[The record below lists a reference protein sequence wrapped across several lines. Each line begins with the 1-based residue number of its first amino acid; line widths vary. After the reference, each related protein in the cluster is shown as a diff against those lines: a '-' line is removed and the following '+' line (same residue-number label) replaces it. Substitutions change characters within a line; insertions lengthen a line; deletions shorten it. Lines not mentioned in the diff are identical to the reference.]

1 MLPARIQP
9 DRMMQRAEIRFAKP
23 DDVEQICR
31 LMASPLVP
39 AQFWRRMIAYS
50 WLAAEEKPDL
60 GAVIAAGTEIV
71 GYLGAM
77 YSNRVVA
84 GRQERFCNVFGWY
97 VKPEY
102 RHYSVSL
109 LSFLVRRPGLTFF
122 NVTPADHVL
131 PIFKRIGFTL
141 ADEFRYV
148 CKPGVG
154 ALVGSRSKVRV
165 VREEDVNEDL
175 LGSLQFQIF
184 QDHFGHTIRRF
195 VFTAADEVCLIFTKR
210 MYWSQVR
217 FPRTEFY
224 YASNPEFFA
233 RHFQSILP
241 ALLRRDKTVALHIDQ
256 RQLGFRPKRAQTISA
271 VAMYPSAM
279 LARSET
285 VPMSDIDRLYSELV
299 ILP

>member
-1 MLPARIQP
+1 
-9 DRMMQRAEIRFAKP
+9 MMQRAEIRFAKP

-122 NVTPADHVL
+122 NVTPADHV
-131 PIFKRIGFTL
+131 
-141 ADEFRYV
+141 
-148 CKPGVG
+148 
-154 ALVGSRSKVRV
+154 
-165 VREEDVNEDL
+165 
-175 LGSLQFQIF
+175 
-184 QDHFGHTIRRF
+184 
-195 VFTAADEVCLIFTKR
+195 
-210 MYWSQVR
+210 
-217 FPRTEFY
+217 
-224 YASNPEFFA
+224 
-233 RHFQSILP
+233 
-241 ALLRRDKTVALHIDQ
+241 
-256 RQLGFRPKRAQTISA
+256 
-271 VAMYPSAM
+271 
-279 LARSET
+279 
-285 VPMSDIDRLYSELV
+285 
-299 ILP
+299 